1 MLGKLFK
8 YEWKSGSRLFLL
20 IHGGVLLFAL
30 LSRLFLTINGG
41 LNQAMATSE
50 NHIISMIASMIIFGI
65 VVFISCT
72 AIFTYVYI
80 AYRFYK
86 NIFTDQGYLTNTLPV
101 TPSQIIVSKML
112 NALLWIIIDL
122 VVLAFSLC
130 IIFVD
135 NLQFF
140 SDFFHAMG
148 EVFSLIGQLPPTGW
162 LIILCIILSPF
173 LMILHL
179 YFSVALGNLIAS
191 HKVIGSI
198 IAYFGS
204 YTILQIIST
213 MVVAFTYN
221 NSSAITKLSAD
232 VSSFTPA
239 ENMAYVIN
247 LLNPALLCT
256 LGLCVTFLLLFWFT
270 TRYIMN
276 RKLNLQ

>member
-50 NHIISMIASMIIFGI
+50 NSIISMIAAMIIFGI

-72 AIFTYVYI
+72 AIFTYIYI

-86 NIFTDQGYLTNTLPV
+86 NVFTDQGYLTNTLPV
-101 TPSQIIVSKML
+101 THGQIILSKML
-112 NALLWIIIDL
+112 NALLWIIIDVIVL
-122 VVLAFSLC
+122 VLSLC

-135 NLQFF
+135 NMQFY
-140 SDFFHAMG
+140 SEFFHALG
-148 EVFSLIGQLPPTGW
+148 EVFTLIGQLPSTAW
-162 LIILCIILSPF
+162 LGILCMILSPF
-173 LMILHL
+173 MMILHL

-198 IAYFGS
+198 VAYFGS
-204 YTILQIIST
+204 YTIIQIIST
-213 MVVAFTYN
+213 MVVAFTYSSFVAN
-221 NSSAITKLSAD
+221 NLSAD
-232 VSSFTPA
+232 VSSYTPA
-239 ENMAYVIN
+239 ETTSYVIN
-247 LLNPALLCT
+247 LLNPALLCS
-256 LGLCVTFLLLFWFT
+256 LGLCVIFLLLFWFT
-270 TRYIMN
+270 TRYIMTK
-276 RKLNLQ
+276 KLNLQ

>member
-50 NHIISMIASMIIFGI
+50 NSIISMIAAMIIFGI

-72 AIFTYVYI
+72 AIFTYIYI

-86 NIFTDQGYLTNTLPV
+86 NVFTDQGYLTNTLPV
-101 TPSQIIVSKML
+101 TPGQIILSKML
-112 NALLWIIIDL
+112 NALLWIIIDVIVL
-122 VVLAFSLC
+122 VLSLC

-135 NLQFF
+135 NMQFY
-140 SDFFHAMG
+140 SEFFHALG
-148 EVFSLIGQLPPTGW
+148 EVFTLIGQLPSTAW
-162 LIILCIILSPF
+162 LGILCMILSPF
-173 LMILHL
+173 MMILHL

-198 IAYFGS
+198 VAYFGS
-204 YTILQIIST
+204 YTIIQIIST
-213 MVVAFTYN
+213 KVVAFTYSSFVAN
-221 NSSAITKLSAD
+221 NLSAD
-232 VSSFTPA
+232 VSSYTPA
-239 ENMAYVIN
+239 ETTSYVIN
-247 LLNPALLCT
+247 LLNPALLCS
-256 LGLCVTFLLLFWFT
+256 LGLCVIFLLLFWFT
-270 TRYIMN
+270 TRYIMTK
-276 RKLNLQ
+276 KLNLQ

>member
-50 NHIISMIASMIIFGI
+50 NSIISMIAAMIIFGI

-72 AIFTYVYI
+72 AIFTYIYI

-86 NIFTDQGYLTNTLPV
+86 NVFTDQGYLTNTLPV
-101 TPSQIIVSKML
+101 TPGQIILSKML
-112 NALLWIIIDL
+112 NALLWIIIDVIVL
-122 VVLAFSLC
+122 VLSLC

-135 NLQFF
+135 NMQFY
-140 SDFFHAMG
+140 SEFFHALG
-148 EVFSLIGQLPPTGW
+148 EVFTLIGQLPSTAW
-162 LIILCIILSPF
+162 LGILCMILSPF

-198 IAYFGS
+198 VAYFGS
-204 YTILQIIST
+204 YTIIQIIST
-213 MVVAFTYN
+213 MVVAFTYSSFVAN
-221 NSSAITKLSAD
+221 NLSAD
-232 VSSFTPA
+232 VSSYTPA
-239 ENMAYVIN
+239 ETTSYVIN
-247 LLNPALLCT
+247 LLNPALLCS
-256 LGLCVTFLLLFWFT
+256 LGLCVIFLLLFWFT
-270 TRYIMN
+270 TRYIMTK
-276 RKLNLQ
+276 KLNLQ

>member
-50 NHIISMIASMIIFGI
+50 NSVISMIAAMIIFGI

-72 AIFTYVYI
+72 AIFTYIYI

-86 NIFTDQGYLTNTLPV
+86 NVFTDQGYLTNTLPV
-101 TPSQIIVSKML
+101 TPGQIILSKML
-112 NALLWIIIDL
+112 NALLWIIIDVIVL
-122 VVLAFSLC
+122 VLSLC

-135 NLQFF
+135 NMQFY
-140 SDFFHAMG
+140 SEFFHALG
-148 EVFSLIGQLPPTGW
+148 EVFTLIGQLPSTAW
-162 LIILCIILSPF
+162 LGILCMILSPF
-173 LMILHL
+173 MMILHL

-198 IAYFGS
+198 VAYFGS
-204 YTILQIIST
+204 YTIIQIIST
-213 MVVAFTYN
+213 MVVAFTYSSFVAN
-221 NSSAITKLSAD
+221 NLSAD
-232 VSSFTPA
+232 VSSYTPA
-239 ENMAYVIN
+239 ETTSYVIN
-247 LLNPALLCT
+247 LLNPALLCS
-256 LGLCVTFLLLFWFT
+256 LGLCVIFLLLFWFT
-270 TRYIMN
+270 TRYIMTK
-276 RKLNLQ
+276 KLNLQ

>member
-50 NHIISMIASMIIFGI
+50 NSIISMIAAMIIFGI

-148 EVFSLIGQLPPTGW
+148 EVFSL
-162 LIILCIILSPF
+162 CIILSPF

-204 YTILQIIST
+204 YTILQIISN

-270 TRYIMN
+270 TRYIMT